1 MPHFKARPFLGPKN
15 TPCPW
20 GIRQHI
26 MRFPRNRP
34 NPPRRAGVGGQS
46 RLPWGAEPPIASTSS
61 QLVFTYSQLAFT
73 YSGKRRAGRSSW
85 TNAPMF
91 NRQFRFIIL
100 DTRPTWP
107 LNAMLGPTSNTRT
120 LWRVTKCHQP
130 GSSGSSDGQD
140 VDIVF
145 DPRIRQLHCP
155 GWVST
160 PKAKKIALFN
170 VHKKNSQCA
179 DVTFNV
185 RRKAVSVRTLNI

>member
-1 MPHFKARPFLGPKN
+1 LPLGY
-15 TPCPW
+15 TPTHYAISPER

-107 LNAMLGPTSNTRT
+107 LNAMLEPTSNTRT

-140 VDIVF
+140 V
-145 DPRIRQLHCP
+145 PRGRCSEIWSHVRHLHN
-155 GWVST
+155 VLA
-160 PKAKKIALFN
+160 AKFFYWHL
-170 VHKKNSQCA
+170 
-179 DVTFNV
+179 
-185 RRKAVSVRTLNI
+185 